1 MSNSQRA
8 AVQTSVKRKKNRTPL
23 LLLAPMGIFYALFW
37 VAPVLEGVKEVFTDL
52 DGHFTLWGNFVLMA
66 HSEFFGS
73 ALFNTLLFATV
84 SVLLQFVLA
93 LGLAVLF
100 SIKFPGR
107 TWVTFVAM
115 IPMAITP
122 TAVAILWKT
131 GLLQAGWLNSLLTQL
146 HIIHQPI
153 VWLNAD
159 GIWAVLLLVLIDTWT
174 VTPSVMIILQAGLQ
188 GINKEL
194 GEAAFSFGASRW
206 RSFHDITLPLLKP
219 SIVTAVILRL
229 IAAIQV
235 WNIAVMVVGYNI
247 APFLV
252 ERIAY
257 NVEVVPGLA
266 DSRKIA
272 FTLSF
277 LTTLI
282 VLAATALYLKAS
294 NRQPKES

>member
-1 MSNSQRA
+1 MSNTQQ
-8 AVQTSVKRKKNRTPL
+8 AVAKTSAKRKNKTPL

-37 VAPVLEGVKEVFTDL
+37 IVPVLEGVKEVFTDL

-66 HSEFFGS
+66 RSEFFGS

-84 SVLLQFVLA
+84 SVLLQFILA

-100 SIKFPGR
+100 SIKFPGH
-107 TWVTFVAM
+107 TWATFVAM

-131 GLLQAGWLNSLLTQL
+131 GLLKAGWLNSVLLEL
-146 HIIHQPI
+146 HLIHQPI

-159 GIWAVLLLVLIDTWT
+159 GVWAVLLLVLIDTWT

-188 GINKEL
+188 GINREL
-194 GEAAFSFGASRW
+194 NEAAFSFGASRW

-235 WNIAVMVVGYNI
+235 WNIAVMVVGYNV

-282 VLAATALYLKAS
+282 VLAATALYLKVS
-294 NRQPKES
+294 NRQTKEA